1 MLFAD
6 LQCWFTVKPEKNKE
20 EKRKKECGNCST
32 IASMHATENLWNSP
46 YMVWSVAEL

>member
-20 EKRKKECGNCST
+20 RRTDIDQLGIIVTVRIGWYTST
-32 IASMHATENLWNSP
+32 RFRVRTLAAAA
-46 YMVWSVAEL
+46 V